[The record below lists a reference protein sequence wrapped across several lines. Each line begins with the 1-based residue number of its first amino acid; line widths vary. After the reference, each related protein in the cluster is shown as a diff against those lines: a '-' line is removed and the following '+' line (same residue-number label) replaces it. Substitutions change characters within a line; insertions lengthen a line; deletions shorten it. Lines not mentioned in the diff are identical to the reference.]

1 MNELLLQA
9 IGMAVLIIAVA
20 IAVRVLVRKLLSGV
34 YVAGEVIEEAGRAK
48 AFLPQ
53 PEKVEFVGEQN
64 TTLRGKFWP
73 GQSDKAIIV
82 VHGIDGPSFE
92 MLPHVAYLH
101 RSGYNVLLYDNRGR
115 GESDGGFST
124 LGYLEWRDVLS
135 AINWMR
141 ARPEVNPN
149 KIGLHGLS
157 LGAACV
163 IMAAAKDESIRGVL
177 AESPFIS
184 MTIMLAHI
192 ANKLTR
198 IPRFALGSMLTIV
211 FDWSLGTRL
220 RTVDPR
226 AAVAKLS
233 PRPIFIIDAAKD
245 QLFPENTAHTVY
257 EAAGPPKTFW
267 QVENAA
273 HANCWHTRPEEFE
286 QRALAF
292 WQGVF
297 SDDIASHPMPAEP
310 DEPEIRQQEIS
321 DSGSSR

>member
-1 MNELLLQA
+1 MPAAGLAL
-9 IGMAVLIIAVA
+9 LIIVVA
-20 IAVRVLVRKLLSGV
+20 ATIRVVVRKLLSGV

-53 PEKVEFVGEQN
+53 PEKVEFIGEKH
-64 TTLRGKFWP
+64 TVLRGKFWP
-73 GQSDKAIIV
+73 GKSDKAIIV

-101 RSGYNVLLYDNRGR
+101 QAGYNVLLYDNRGR

-124 LGYLEWRDVLS
+124 LGYLEWLDVLNAVS
-135 AINWMR
+135 WMR
-141 ARPEVNPN
+141 SRAEVNPD

-192 ANKLTR
+192 ANRLTR
-198 IPRFALGSMLTIV
+198 IPRFLLGRLLTIV
-211 FDWSLGTRL
+211 FDWSLGTKL

-245 QLFPENTAHTVY
+245 QLFPENTARTVY

-286 QRALAF
+286 RRALDF
-292 WQGVF
+292 WKGVF
-297 SDDIASHPMPAEP
+297 SDDITSHPMPAEP
-310 DEPEIRQQEIS
+310 GEPEIRQQEITDPGTS
-321 DSGSSR
+321 